1 MELRYAYIN
10 IEREQNT
17 EISFSSIGGNDWLM
31 MTSFQV
37 TWDSSLSLR
46 QVLLIIG
53 SLLFIFVAYFA
64 VRILYGLLTFPDRPK
79 ALAELERDL
88 AEAKKFLRSKGIQV

>member
-46 QVLLIIG
+46 QVLLVSSNSILYII
-53 SLLFIFVAYFA
+53 FA

>member
-1 MELRYAYIN
+1 
-10 IEREQNT
+10 
-17 EISFSSIGGNDWLM
+17 M
-31 MTSFQV
+31 MTSLQV

-88 AEAKKFLRSKGIQV
+88 AEAKKFLRSKGIQM